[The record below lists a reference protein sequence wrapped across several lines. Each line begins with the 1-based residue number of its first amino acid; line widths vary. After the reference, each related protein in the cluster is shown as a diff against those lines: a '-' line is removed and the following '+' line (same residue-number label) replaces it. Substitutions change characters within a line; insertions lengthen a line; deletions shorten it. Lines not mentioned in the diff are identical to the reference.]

1 MIKSV
6 VIVGSALLLL
16 FPPMGPAAAQGRS
29 ISFIRDAEIES
40 TIRAYAT
47 PIFTAANLDAGS
59 VRIHLV
65 SDGAINAF
73 VAGGQQLFIH
83 TGLLTRAARPSQVI
97 GVIAHEAGHITG
109 GHLARLQDELRNAT
123 AKSIAAFVLA
133 AAAGIATGSAEAAQA
148 VIVGGQ
154 QVAVQGLLRY
164 SRGQES
170 AADAAALTLLDRTG
184 QSASGLLEFFDI
196 LTREEAIAV
205 GRRSAYGGTHPL
217 TGGRRNTVAN
227 HLALSR
233 YADAPDAPDLVV
245 RHERMVAKLIGFL
258 SPYNK
263 VLEAYPETDNSI
275 AGRYARSIAQ
285 FRRGDLKPALVLING
300 MLQEQPGDPYFL
312 ELKGQMLFENGRIED
327 ALAPYEAAVAA
338 APEQPLLRVD
348 LARVQLETNDPGL
361 LAAAKSNLEQAI
373 RAEPGLGSGWRHLAI
388 ANGRL
393 GEIGQMALA
402 QAELSALIGDT
413 SAAKAHAERAE
424 RELPLG
430 SPGWLR
436 AQDLQQQLNRKR

>member
-1 MIKSV
+1 MFRTIT
-6 VIVGSALLLL
+6 IVFGALLLL
-16 FPPMGPAAAQGRS
+16 SPHMGSAAAQGRD
-29 ISFIRDAEIES
+29 ISFIRDAEIEN

-47 PIFTAANLDAGS
+47 PIFTAANLDANA

-65 SDGAINAF
+65 ADGAINAF

-83 TGLLTRAARPSQVI
+83 TGLLTRAERPGQVI

-133 AAAGIATGSAEAAQA
+133 AAAGIATGSSEAATA

-154 QVAVQGLLRY
+154 QVAVQGFLRY

-184 QSASGLLEFFDI
+184 QSANGLLQFFDI
-196 LTREEAIAV
+196 LEREQATSL
-205 GRRSAYGGTHPL
+205 GRGTAYSGTHPL
-217 TGGRRNTVAN
+217 TASRRSTVAN

-233 YADAPDAPDLVV
+233 YANVPESPDLV
-245 RHERMVAKLIGFL
+245 RQHERMVAKLVGFL
-258 SPYNK
+258 WPHDK
-263 VLEAYPETDNSI
+263 VLETYPESDLSV
-275 AGRYARSIAQ
+275 AGRYARSISL
-285 FRRGDLKPALVLING
+285 FRRGDLEPALALINS
-300 MLQEQPGDPYFL
+300 LIDEQPADPYFL
-312 ELKGQMLFENGRIED
+312 ELKGQMLFENGHIEE
-327 ALAPYEAAVAA
+327 ALGPYQASVELAPNE
-338 APEQPLLRVD
+338 PLLLAD
-348 LARVQLETNDPGL
+348 LARIQLEMNDPTL
-361 LAAAKSNLEQAI
+361 LDAAKGNLEQALRI
-373 RAEPGLGSGWRHLAI
+373 EPQLGGAWRQLAI

-402 QAELSALIGDT
+402 QAELSALIGDR

-436 AQDLQQQLNRKR
+436 AQDLQQQLDRKR

>member
-1 MIKSV
+1 V
-6 VIVGSALLLL
+6 FRTFTIVGSALLLL
-16 FPPMGPAAAQGRS
+16 LAPMAPAAAQGRN

-47 PIFTAANLDAGS
+47 PIFNAANLDADS

-65 SDGAINAF
+65 SDPALNAF

-83 TGLLTRAARPSQVI
+83 TGLLTRAASPGQVI
-97 GVIAHEAGHITG
+97 GVIAHEVGHIQAGH
-109 GHLARLQDELRNAT
+109 LVRLQDELRNAT
-123 AKSIAAFVLA
+123 AKSILAFVLGA
-133 AAAGIATGSAEAAQA
+133 ATGIATGNAEAATA

-164 SRGQES
+164 SRAQES

-184 QSASGLLEFFDI
+184 QSARGLLEFFD
-196 LTREEAIAV
+196 LLGREQATTV
-205 GRRSAYGGTHPL
+205 GRRSVYTGTHPL
-217 TGGRRNTVAN
+217 ASTRRATVAN

-233 YADAPDAPDLVV
+233 YADVPDAPDLVI
-245 RHERMVAKLIGFL
+245 RHARMVAKLVGFL
-258 SPYNK
+258 WPYDK
-263 VLEAYPETDNSI
+263 VLERYPEANISV
-275 AGRYARSIAQ
+275 AGRYARAIAQ
-285 FRRGDLKPALVLING
+285 FRRGDLEPALGLING
-300 MLQEQPGDPYFL
+300 LIEEHPEDPYFL
-312 ELKGQMLFENGRIED
+312 ELKGQMLFENGRGAD
-327 ALAPYEAAVAA
+327 AMAPYEAAVAL
-338 APEQPLLRVD
+338 APEEPLIRVN
-348 LARVQLETNDPGL
+348 LAQIQLESNDPEL
-361 LAAAKSNLEQAI
+361 LVAAKANLERAAQ
-373 RAEPGLGSGWRHLAI
+373 AEPELGSVWRNLAI

-393 GEIGQMALA
+393 GEIGEMALA
-402 QAELSALIGDT
+402 QAELSVIIGDK

>member
-1 MIKSV
+1 MLRIVSIV
-6 VIVGSALLLL
+6 VGALLLVS
-16 FPPMGPAAAQGRS
+16 PPMGPAAAQGRG
-29 ISFIRDAEIES
+29 ISLIRDAEIEN

-47 PIFTAANLDAGS
+47 PIFSAADLDADA

-83 TGLLTRAARPSQVI
+83 TGLLTRADRPSQVV

-133 AAAGIATGSAEAAQA
+133 AAAGVASGNADVAQA

-170 AADAAALTLLDRTG
+170 AADAAALSLLDRTG
-184 QSASGLLEFFDI
+184 QSASGLLEFFDM
-196 LTREEAIAV
+196 LNREEAITV
-205 GRRSAYGGTHPL
+205 GRRSAYTGTHPL
-217 TGGRRNTVAN
+217 TSSRRSTVAN

-233 YADAPDAPDLVV
+233 YANVPDQPDLV
-245 RHERMVAKLIGFL
+245 RQHERMVAKLIGFL
-258 SPYNK
+258 WPFDK
-263 VLEAYPETDNSI
+263 VLERYPETDNSLP
-275 AGRYARSIAQ
+275 GRYARSIAR
-285 FRRGDLKPALVLING
+285 FRRGELDPALELIDS
-300 MLQEQPGDPYFL
+300 LIQERPSDPYFL
-312 ELKGQMLFENGRIED
+312 ELKGQMLFENGRIAD
-327 ALAPYEAAVAA
+327 ALAPYEEAVRL
-338 APEQPLLRVD
+338 APNEPLLQID
-348 LARVQLETNDPGL
+348 LARIQIEGNSQEL
-361 LAAAKSNLEQAI
+361 LVTAKANLEQAL
-373 RAEPGLGSGWRHLAI
+373 RTEPENATGWFNLAI

-393 GEIGQMALA
+393 SEIGQMALA
-402 QAELSALIGDT
+402 QAEHAAIIGDRA
-413 SAAKAHAERAE
+413 AAKAHAERAE

-436 AQDLQQQLNRKR
+436 AQDLQQQLGRKR

>member
-1 MIKSV
+1 MFRTIT
-6 VIVGSALLLL
+6 IVFGALLLL
-16 FPPMGPAAAQGRS
+16 PPHMGSAAAQGRD

-47 PIFTAANLDAGS
+47 PIFTAAGLDAAN

-73 VAGGQQLFIH
+73 VAGGQQLFIN
-83 TGLLTRAARPSQVI
+83 TGLLARATRPGQVI

-123 AKSIAAFVLA
+123 AKSIVAFVLA
-133 AAAGIATGSAEAAQA
+133 AAAGIATGNADAATA

-154 QVAVQGLLRY
+154 QVAVQGFLRY

-184 QSASGLLEFFDI
+184 QSARGMVEFFDI
-196 LTREEAIAV
+196 LEREQLISF
-205 GRRSAYGGTHPL
+205 GRGTAYSGTHPL
-217 TGGRRNTVAN
+217 TSARRATVVN

-233 YADAPDAPDLVV
+233 YANVPESPDLLR
-245 RHERMVAKLIGFL
+245 RHARMVAKLVGFL
-258 SPYNK
+258 APHGK
-263 VLEAYPETDNSI
+263 VLEIYPDSDGSV
-275 AGRYARSIAQ
+275 AGRYARAISF
-285 FRRGDLKPALVLING
+285 FRRGDLQPALALINS
-300 MLQEQPGDPYFL
+300 LIDEQPADPYFL
-312 ELKGQMLFENGRIED
+312 ELKGQMLFENGRTAE
-327 ALAPYEAAVAA
+327 ALGPYEASVGL
-338 APEQPLLRVD
+338 APNEPLLLVD
-348 LARVQLETNDPGL
+348 LARIQLEMNDAAL
-361 LAAAKSNLEQAI
+361 LAAAKANLEQAL
-373 RAEPGLGSGWRHLAI
+373 RLEPRLGSGWRQLAI

-402 QAELSALIGDT
+402 QAELSALIGDRPT
-413 SAAKAHAERAE
+413 AKAQAERAE

-436 AQDLQQQLNRKR
+436 AQDLQQQLSRER

>member
-1 MIKSV
+1 MLRTIT
-6 VIVGSALLLL
+6 IVFGALLLL
-16 FPPMGPAAAQGRS
+16 SPHLGSAAAQGRD
-29 ISFIRDAEIES
+29 ISFIRDAEIEN

-47 PIFTAANLDAGS
+47 PIFTAANLDANA

-65 SDGAINAF
+65 ADGANNAF

-83 TGLLTRAARPSQVI
+83 TGLLTRATRPGQVI

-133 AAAGIATGSAEAAQA
+133 AAAGLATGNADAATA

-154 QVAVQGLLRY
+154 HVAVQGFLRY

-170 AADAAALTLLDRTG
+170 AADAAALKLLDRTG
-184 QSASGLLEFFDI
+184 QSARGLLEFFDI
-196 LTREEAIAV
+196 LEREQATSL
-205 GRRSAYGGTHPL
+205 GRGSAYNGTHPL
-217 TGGRRNTVAN
+217 TASRRSTVAN

-233 YADAPDAPDLVV
+233 YANVPDPPDLLH
-245 RHERMVAKLIGFL
+245 RHERMVAKLVGFL
-258 SPYNK
+258 SPHDQ
-263 VLEAYPETDNSI
+263 VLEIYPDSDRRVVS
-275 AGRYARSIAQ
+275 RYARAISH
-285 FRRGDLKPALVLING
+285 FRRGDLDPALALINS
-300 MLQEQPGDPYFL
+300 LIEEQPADPYFL
-312 ELKGQMLFENGRIED
+312 ELKGQMLFENGHLEE
-327 ALAPYEAAVAA
+327 ALGPYEASVGL
-338 APEQPLLRVD
+338 APNEPLLRVD
-348 LARVQLETNDPGL
+348 LARIQLELNDPTL
-361 LAAAKSNLEQAI
+361 LDTAKANLERAL
-373 RAEPGLGSGWRHLAI
+373 RAEPQLGSAWRNLAI

-402 QAELSALIGDT
+402 QAELSALIGDRV
-413 SAAKAHAERAE
+413 AAKAHAERAE

-436 AQDLQQQLNRKR
+436 TQDLQQQLGRKR